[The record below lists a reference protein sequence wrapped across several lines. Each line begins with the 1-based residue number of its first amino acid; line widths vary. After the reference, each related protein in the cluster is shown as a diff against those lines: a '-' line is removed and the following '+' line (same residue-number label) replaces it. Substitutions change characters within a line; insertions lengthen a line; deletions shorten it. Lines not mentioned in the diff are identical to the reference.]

1 MEDLEI
7 QNAKGAAEKPL
18 MEGQAAKAEVNS
30 EARNGNSNGKQSPV
44 AILDWIFFRLKV
56 FFDGSKI

>member
-44 AILDWIFFRLKV
+44 AI
-56 FFDGSKI
+56 